1 MEADTVDISE
11 YERLLDAKIDPLIET
26 IKRLEKSQEKM
37 VEIMLL
43 QSKMTET
50 LTHLQKNLDD
60 HIQESNNI
68 RNEIF
73 GRLREIDKNSECKV
87 IHKDLSD
94 RIENISDKSD
104 DKIWDVAKLA
114 VAGVIGGLISWW
126 IKK

>member
-1 MEADTVDISE
+1 MDISE

-73 GRLREIDKNSECKV
+73 GRLREMDKNSECKV

-104 DKIWDVAKLA
+104 DKVWDVAKLA